1 MVFKLNQTFQ
11 IIKANSIEG
20 SFSSMSLPEL
30 SADLAWD
37 TSSLYTDG
45 TLKITKSTYNKP
57 QVTSAY
63 TYPNPV
69 IKNNDLTIQYSLT
82 QSSNATLEIYN
93 MLGRKIHTE
102 SFKYAQNG
110 GKININKVKLPNNLT
125 TNWPIGVY
133 FIIVHDGKNTL
144 AKGKF
149 GLK

>member
-1 MVFKLNQTFQ
+1 M
-11 IIKANSIEG
+11 
-20 SFSSMSLPEL
+20 
-30 SADLAWD
+30 
-37 TSSLYTDG
+37 
-45 TLKITKSTYNKP
+45 
-57 QVTSAY
+57 
-63 TYPNPV
+63 

-133 FIIVHDGKNTL
+133 FIIVHDGKTHLQKESLGLNNWEKL
-144 AKGKF
+144 FKSAKMRPATRVPPQNIEANNNYRCFNAIKRCHCF
-149 GLK
+149 CSWSNST